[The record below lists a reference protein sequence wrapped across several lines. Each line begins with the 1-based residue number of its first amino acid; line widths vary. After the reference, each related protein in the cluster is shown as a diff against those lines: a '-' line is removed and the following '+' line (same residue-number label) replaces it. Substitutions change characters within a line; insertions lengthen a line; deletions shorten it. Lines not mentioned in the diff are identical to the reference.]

1 MFDGENRPKWYF
13 YVIIGIMVGLLLT
26 TILSDALIGMGIGLA
41 IALVAY
47 FIPTLRKRKAASSA
61 ATTYYDDLVEA
72 ARGDKALADRL
83 INFERKSAPEASKER
98 LARLALER
106 WERDRR

>member
-1 MFDGENRPKWYF
+1 MFDRENRPKWYIF
-13 YVIIGIMVGLLLT
+13 LIIGVMVGLLLT
-26 TILSDALIGMGIGLA
+26 TILRDALFGMGIGLA
-41 IALVAY
+41 IALAAY
-47 FIPTLRKRKAASSA
+47 FLPYMGKKRGTNSASD
-61 ATTYYDDLVEA
+61 YYNQLVKS

-83 INFERKSAPEASKER
+83 INFEKKQAPEASKER

>member
-1 MFDGENRPKWYF
+1 MFEVENRPKWYF
-13 YVIIGIMVGLLLT
+13 YLIIGVMVGLLLT
-26 TILSDALIGMGIGLA
+26 TILNDALVGMGIGLA

-47 FIPTLRKRKAASSA
+47 FIPTLRNHKAASSA
-61 ATTYYDDLVEA
+61 TTYYYDDLVKA
-72 ARGDKALADRL
+72 ARGDKALANRL
-83 INFERKSAPEASKER
+83 IDFERKKAPEASKER